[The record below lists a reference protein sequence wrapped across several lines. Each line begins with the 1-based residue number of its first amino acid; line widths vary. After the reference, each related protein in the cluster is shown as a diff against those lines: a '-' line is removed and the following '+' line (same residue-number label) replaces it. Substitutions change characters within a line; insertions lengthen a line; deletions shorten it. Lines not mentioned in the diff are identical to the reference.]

1 MYFQYPLEA
10 LARRRSHRDQLEF
23 AREAR
28 RVLADS
34 DDLMYEPIDRGL
46 AIFAAHEDALEEP
59 RRILHDLY
67 GDFVEV
73 RSPRVRLMPGEPAHE
88 PIMHV
93 RITAR
98 RENAPGLLRE
108 LRQRG
113 ARMLEECTRNRVFI
127 VRAEA
132 RLEALLGL
140 PARLDELTD
149 GLAMHSIRLVRYAP
163 VTEGPDG
170 TGPRAA

>member
-10 LARRRSHRDQLEF
+10 LARRRASVNQIDF

-28 RVLADS
+28 RVLS
-34 DDLMYEPIDRGL
+34 DTDEVMFEPIDRGL
-46 AIFAAHEDALEEP
+46 AIFAAHEDALEAP
-59 RRILHDLY
+59 RRILRDKY

-93 RITAR
+93 RVEAR
-98 RENAPGLLRE
+98 RDHAFVLLRE
-108 LRQRG
+108 LRRRG
-113 ARMLEECTRNRVFI
+113 ARLLEECMRNRVFI

-132 RLEALLGL
+132 PLGSLLGL
-140 PARLDELTD
+140 PATLHELTG

-163 VTEGPDG
+163 VGGPG
-170 TGPRAA
+170 GSGPRAA